1 MKYKILKNLLNKT
14 LTVQELIIFLKN
26 EICGEGDESIVDN
39 LFFYTIDKDHE
50 IKINFTYDFDGILDE
65 EDRETILNTEIN
77 IIKVEIIKLD

>member
-26 EICGEGDESIVDN
+26 DMCGEGDESIVDN

>member
-50 IKINFTYDFDGILDE
+50 IKIKFTSDFDGILDE

>member
-1 MKYKILKNLLNKT
+1 MKNLLNKT

>member
-1 MKYKILKNLLNKT
+1 MKYEVLKNILNKT

-26 EICGEGDESIVDN
+26 EIGGEGDESIVDN
-39 LFFYTIDKDHE
+39 FFFYTIDEDHE
-50 IKINFTYDFDGILDE
+50 IKINFTSDFDGILDE

>member
-1 MKYKILKNLLNKT
+1 MKYEVLKNLLNKT

-50 IKINFTYDFDGILDE
+50 IKIKFTSDFDGILDE

>member
-1 MKYKILKNLLNKT
+1 MKYEVLKNLLNKT
-14 LTVQELIIFLKN
+14 LTVKDLIIFLKN

>member
-1 MKYKILKNLLNKT
+1 MEIRILKKLLNKT
-14 LTVQELIIFLKN
+14 LTVQELINFLKN

-39 LFFYTIDKDHE
+39 FFFYTIDEDHE
-50 IKINFTYDFDGILDE
+50 IKIKFTSDFDGILDE

>member
-14 LTVQELIIFLKN
+14 LTVQELINFLKN

>member
-1 MKYKILKNLLNKT
+1 MKYEVLKNLLNKT

-26 EICGEGDESIVDN
+26 KISGEGDESIVDN
-39 LFFYTIDKDHE
+39 FFFYTIDKDHE
-50 IKINFTYDFDGILDE
+50 IKIKFTSDFDGILDE